1 MHYRTTHLRPTLLAL
16 GLGLLAAGPV
26 RAQSSQTAPLA
37 GLWRLNPD
45 LSDHME
51 DKLQNARRPGA
62 YTGMAGGGRHG
73 GGGGGR
79 GGGGHGMRREGR
91 EGGLEGEELGNLIHP
106 ILQILIRQ
114 DDSTVALSDA
124 AGQMQTFYLD
134 GRKVKEPLL
143 TGGDLETV
151 AKWKDAKLTIERK
164 HMAPNGYLHAGTV
177 VGFADSVAGYGCIL
191 NLPEGATGTTTLTS
205 TTSFLR
211 GLAGGQAHATSRPL
225 HRGRSTIV
233 VETEVVDD
241 DGRLLG
247 KVTQTQAVLRTA

>member
-16 GLGLLAAGPV
+16 GLGLLAAASV

-106 ILQILIRQ
+106 ILQVLIRQ
-114 DDSTVALSDA
+114 DDSTVAISDA

-134 GRKVKEPLL
+134 GRKIKEPLL

-164 HMAPNGYLHAGTV
+164 QDKGGTLKETWDIDPVTRKLVLTIKLSTPMLPHALEFRRVYDPAPPT
-177 VGFADSVAGYGCIL
+177 
-191 NLPEGATGTTTLTS
+191 
-205 TTSFLR
+205 
-211 GLAGGQAHATSRPL
+211 
-225 HRGRSTIV
+225 
-233 VETEVVDD
+233 
-241 DGRLLG
+241 
-247 KVTQTQAVLRTA
+247 